1 MWRWLR
7 THQFERTSLVFLLC
21 LSFVIGIAL
30 AHSGRQI
37 DSSWWWLSLAGIIW
51 TIRKYRIWSIVWI
64 IALGVSLGWWRGSFY
79 MTKLADYQAMSHQR
93 VTVVGRAAN
102 DAVYDKYK
110 QLSFD
115 VINPRIESSGKT
127 LTGKIG
133 VSGFGTNAVFAN
145 DEIRITAKLNPSRGG
160 SYQAYMSF
168 AKMEVVAHH
177 PTFVTV
183 ARSKL
188 VAGIQSALPEPLASF
203 GLGLLVGQR
212 NTLPPEVSQTLLMV
226 GLTHI
231 IAVSGYNLTILLRA
245 SKNLL
250 GKRSKRQ
257 ATLLSL
263 ALIAIFLLFAG
274 QSASIVRAA
283 IVSVLSIAALYYGRS
298 VKPLVLIMLAAA
310 ITAYAKPYYIWTD
323 VSWYLSFL
331 AFFGVMVLAPLVIR
345 RLPTRLHESLVA
357 NVAIESLCAELM
369 TLPYVLHIFGQMSF
383 IGLVSN
389 ILVVAF
395 IPLAMLL
402 SLVAGI
408 AGMVVPAFAGWFAW
422 PAQLLLTYMLDI
434 ATLLS
439 RIPHVF
445 VQNLALS
452 LAQLIILYSSLAG
465 FTYVLYRRS
474 RLRYAT
480 ITDRN
485 NAEAEGETR

>member
-1 MWRWLR
+1 MWRR
-7 THQFERTSLVFLLC
+7 IASHQFERTTSVFLLC
-21 LSFVIGIAL
+21 LSFVVGVAL
-30 AHSGRQI
+30 ARTGHLI
-37 DSSWWWLSLAGIIW
+37 DSSWWWVAMVGVVWTAKRRGLLSVAC
-51 TIRKYRIWSIVWI
+51 I
-64 IALGVSLGWWRGSFY
+64 IALGLCLGWWRGSLY
-79 MTKLADYQAMSHQR
+79 MTKLADYQQLAGQH
-93 VTVVGRAAN
+93 VTIVGRAAN

-115 VINPRIESSGKT
+115 VVNPKLESSGQT

-133 VSGFGTNAVFAN
+133 VSGFGANAVFAN
-145 DEIRITAKLNPSRGG
+145 DELRITAKLNPSRGG

-168 AKMEVVAHH
+168 AQMEVVAHH
-177 PTFVTV
+177 PTLITTI
-183 ARSKL
+183 RSKF

-245 SKNLL
+245 SRRLL

-257 ATLLSL
+257 ALLLSL
-263 ALIAIFLLFAG
+263 ALIASFLLFAG

-283 IVSVLSIAALYYGRS
+283 IVSVLSIIAVYYGRAI
-298 VKPLVLIMLAAA
+298 KPVVLIMLAAA
-310 ITAYAKPYYIWTD
+310 ITAWAKPYYIWTD

-331 AFFGVMVLAPLVIR
+331 AFFGVMVVAPLAMQ
-345 RLPTRLHESLVA
+345 RLPKRLHESLTA
-357 NVAIESLCAELM
+357 NVAVESLCAELM

-383 IGLVSN
+383 VGLVSN
-389 ILVVAF
+389 VLVVAF

-402 SLVAGI
+402 SLFAGLAGMLVPAI
-408 AGMVVPAFAGWFAW
+408 AGWVAW
-422 PAQLLLTYMLDI
+422 PAVVLLTYMLDI

-445 VQNLALS
+445 VQNIGLGLT
-452 LAQLIILYSSLAG
+452 QLVILYAVLG
-465 FTYVLYRRS
+465 GVTYVLYRRMQPK
-474 RLRYAT
+474 YAI

-485 NAEAEGETR
+485 NAAAEGEIS